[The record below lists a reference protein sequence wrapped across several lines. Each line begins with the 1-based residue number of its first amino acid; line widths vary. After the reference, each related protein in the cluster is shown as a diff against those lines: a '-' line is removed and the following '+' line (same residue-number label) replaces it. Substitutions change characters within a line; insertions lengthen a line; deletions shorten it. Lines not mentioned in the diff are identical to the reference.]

1 MRIDTMSPTND
12 IVIRE
17 ALISRL
23 KESHSLDPKV
33 RIIPELGV
41 QHGSARV
48 DVAVVNGVLH
58 GYEIKSDRDTL
69 LRLPE
74 QVTAYNSVF
83 DEMTL
88 VVGKTHLYE
97 AIHIVPDWWNI
108 LIAKTDKKNNIFFH
122 VLREGSKNP
131 QQNRPAVARLLWRD
145 EALHALERRG
155 EAAGMRSKTRDDI
168 YEKLSSVLSPEA
180 LGQTVREVLFFRQD
194 WRPGSPLVLNG
205 D

>member
-1 MRIDTMSPTND
+1 MSPTND
-12 IVIRE
+12 TIIRE
-17 ALISRL
+17 ALISKL
-23 KESHSLDPKV
+23 NTAHAHDSKV

-74 QVTAYNSVF
+74 QVIAYNSVF

-88 VVGKTHLYE
+88 VVGKSHLYD
-97 AIHIVPDWWNI
+97 AIHIVPDWWSI
-108 LIAKTDKKNNIFFH
+108 LIAKTDEKNSVFFH
-122 VLREGSKNP
+122 TLREGSKNP
-131 QQNRPAVARLLWRD
+131 ERNRPAVARLLWKE
-145 EALHALERRG
+145 EALSVLEGRG
-155 EAAGMRSKTRDDI
+155 EAIGMRSKARGDI
-168 YEKLSSVLSPEA
+168 YEKLSSVLSPEV
-180 LGQTVREVLFFRQD
+180 LGEVVREILFFRQD
-194 WRPGSPLVLNG
+194 WRPGAPLVLNG